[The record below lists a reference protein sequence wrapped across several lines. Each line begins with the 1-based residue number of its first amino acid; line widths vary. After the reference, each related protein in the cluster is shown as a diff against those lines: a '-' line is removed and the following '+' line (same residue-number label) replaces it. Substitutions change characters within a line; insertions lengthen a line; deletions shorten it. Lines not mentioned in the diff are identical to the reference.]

1 MNSVNS
7 LNDNELFGDLEED
20 YSLSEKYFGI
30 STTKFLFTL
39 AIVISAGVYISFLL
53 FGDNSVT
60 VLFDLEEYES
70 YLAQEVVTLKT
81 ENATLQKEY
90 FELLELNSQ

>member
-7 LNDNELFGDLEED
+7 LNDNELFDGLEKD
-20 YSLSEKYFGI
+20 HTFSEKYFGI
-30 STTKFLFTL
+30 STTKFIVTL
-39 AIVISAGVYISFLL
+39 AVVISVGVYISFLL

-60 VLFDLEEYES
+60 VLFELEEYES
-70 YLAQEVVTLKT
+70 YLSQEVVKLKT
-81 ENATLQKEY
+81 ENAALQKEY